1 MTLSTESTA
10 TRLRKLSVL
19 VIDDSPVALQ
29 IMSEAISKR
38 GHDVSTLPTAIGS
51 TQVILRNDINVV
63 VIDVNLPSMQGD
75 RLAALFRSNPRL
87 KTLAVVL
94 VSGIDHDEL
103 SRLAEAA
110 GADAVVSKQRVATD
124 LADAVERAAR
134 ARRKAEERT
143 A

>member
-75 RLAALFRSNPRL
+75 RLAALFRTNPRL